1 MTRVAGWSLVIALGW
16 GAIRAPADEPP
27 VPTSDVRAARGVEAI
42 AGIGRQVQKL
52 GEWDEMYEMLAP
64 GFDAIWE
71 QNAWNEE
78 ADQFALETLHELASI
93 PPWQIQQR
101 MDFLLE
107 TIRGRYDLT
116 DAQYNDVRARFQ
128 GMIGE
133 LAWKHGGTIFRQTR
147 EAVQTRLDGRP
158 FTPEQIARWTRESE
172 PLFAM
177 MRERVDGHIEDLA
190 KSFTPQQSATLE
202 RDLASYRRRITL
214 FEEMRGRWA
223 QGQWRPEDWGLHADP
238 LHEPILQR
246 RADLLAKADAAREIG
261 RGVFDYAE
269 DSWSR
274 YVREFIRRYQLNDA
288 QAEAAWSILR
298 ELTRRAEDYRRRY
311 ELTLA
316 EIPANQR
323 ATATAYAPLRAM
335 FAELQRRLEPIPTQ
349 AQRRR
354 AQKPPPRPPRTTGHQ
369 TTPATSGPLT
379 VPPE

>member
-16 GAIRAPADEPP
+16 GAIRAPADGPP

-107 TIRGRYDLT
+107 TVRGRYDLT

-147 EAVQTRLDGRP
+147 KQCRPVSTVALHPGADRPLDARIGAAVCDD
-158 FTPEQIARWTRESE
+158 ART
-172 PLFAM
+172 
-177 MRERVDGHIEDLA
+177 G
-190 KSFTPQQSATLE
+190 
-202 RDLASYRRRITL
+202 
-214 FEEMRGRWA
+214 
-223 QGQWRPEDWGLHADP
+223 
-238 LHEPILQR
+238 R
-246 RADLLAKADAAREIG
+246 RAH
-261 RGVFDYAE
+261 RGSRQVFHTSAE
-269 DSWSR
+269 R
-274 YVREFIRRYQLNDA
+274 HA
-288 QAEAAWSILR
+288 
-298 ELTRRAEDYRRRY
+298 
-311 ELTLA
+311 
-316 EIPANQR
+316 
-323 ATATAYAPLRAM
+323 
-335 FAELQRRLEPIPTQ
+335 
-349 AQRRR
+349 
-354 AQKPPPRPPRTTGHQ
+354 
-369 TTPATSGPLT
+369 
-379 VPPE
+379 